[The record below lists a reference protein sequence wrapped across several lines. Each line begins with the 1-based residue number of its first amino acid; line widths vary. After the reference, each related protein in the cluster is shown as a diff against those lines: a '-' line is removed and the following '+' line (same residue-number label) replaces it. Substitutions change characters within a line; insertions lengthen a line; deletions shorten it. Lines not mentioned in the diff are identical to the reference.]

1 MTRGLLA
8 LIIVFSSFL
17 FARGVLALELPYDA
31 PPYDVSV
38 IEATGVPKDEVV
50 PWLLPPAEPFLPGIL
65 VADRSLLKALESAG
79 VKTRVLGEYV
89 APGFYYLANGSFFV
103 SERALSGEGKILWQS
118 GDNYLVYADEN
129 IGDRLKGL
137 GFEIQ
142 LLFPF
147 EKSLAS
153 ITPVFSAPVLSS
165 LARAYSPI
173 ESYYINRMAQS
184 VSATDILGH
193 LNSLAGK
200 EPINVPSGSDT
211 LRTRYSYSPHCAKA
225 AEYIYGQFD
234 SLGLSVDYDSY
245 FGIPLRALAF
255 VGLEGYAAG
264 NEGAIFHT
272 VDGGDTWEKQSWRS
286 TPTLWKASFIA
297 ADSGWI
303 CGSRGCVL
311 RTFDGGVTWDSLG
324 HPNLN
329 FLYGVKF
336 VNSMVGL
343 VCGANGTVRKTTD
356 GGLVWIPKTSGSPQ
370 TLYDIEFT
378 DLQNGWIVGG
388 NGEILRSPNGG
399 ESWSRQTSNTSAV
412 LYDVCFVDS
421 LRGWAVGT
429 GGTIL
434 HTGNGGSTWQSQSS
448 GINNTLQ
455 CVCFV
460 DSLHGWAAG
469 TVGTVLHTSDGGT
482 HWAIQNGGMQSTLYG
497 LCFTDT
503 LHGWSV
509 GVASN
514 IRTTDGGVNW
524 MSLNDNF
531 PDRWRNVIATLTGS
545 TNPAQIY
552 IVCGHYDSYASIDP
566 MVSAPG
572 ADDNATGSSL
582 VLEAARVLKDFAF
595 SSSIRF
601 VCFSGEEQG
610 LLGSAYYAGVAASR
624 GDNIAG
630 VLNFDMVGWGT
641 PSAYLIGNG
650 PSEWLIDYCIAV
662 RDSFIPELALI
673 KLLNPSMRYS
683 DHASFWDKGYSAFC
697 GIETDYS
704 INPYYHSARDTVGN
718 INLPFTTNVTKL
730 AVASLASLAELDT
743 SLVSLPAQALPPL
756 AIYLGTNF
764 PNPFNPH
771 TNIPFTVPATKEPT
785 NYVLAIFDPAGRIVK
800 ILEKGHTGTTG
811 VKKTS
816 VWDGA
821 DEAGRPVS
829 SGVYLCHLRC
839 GDESRAH
846 KIVLLR

>member
-1 MTRGLLA
+1 MTRGLPA

-17 FARGVLALELPYDA
+17 FACGVLALELPYDA

-38 IEATGVPKDEVV
+38 IEATGVPNDEVV

-129 IGDRLKGL
+129 IGDRLKEL

-153 ITPVFSAPVLSS
+153 ITPVFSAPVLSA

-173 ESYYINRMAQS
+173 ESYYINRMVQS
-184 VSATDILGH
+184 VSAADILGH
-193 LNSLAGK
+193 LNSLTGK
-200 EPINVPSGSDT
+200 EPINVPSGPDT

-234 SLGLSVDYDSY
+234 SLSVNYDSY

-286 TPTLWKASFIA
+286 TPILWKASFIA

-343 VCGANGTVRKTTD
+343 VCGANGTLRKTTD
-356 GGLVWIPKTSGSPQ
+356 GGLVWIPKTSGSSR

-388 NGEILRSPNGG
+388 NGEILCSSNGG
-399 ESWSRQTSNTSAV
+399 ESWSPQTSNTSAV
-412 LYDVCFVDS
+412 LYDVCFVDG

-434 HTGNGGSTWQSQSS
+434 HTGNGGSTWESQSS
-448 GINNTLQ
+448 GVNNTLQ
-455 CVCFV
+455 SVCFV

-482 HWAIQNGGMQSTLYG
+482 HWAVQNGGMQSTLYG
-497 LCFTDT
+497 LCFADT

-524 MSLNDNF
+524 TSLNDNF

-566 MVSAPG
+566 MVRAPG

-601 VCFSGEEQG
+601 VCFSGEEEG

-650 PSEWLIDYCIAV
+650 PSEWLVDYCIAV
-662 RDSFIPELALI
+662 RDSFIPELGLI

-704 INPYYHSARDTVGN
+704 INPYYHSAGDTAGN
-718 INLPFTTNVTKL
+718 INLPFTINVTKL

-743 SLVSLPAQALPPL
+743 SLVSVPAQALPPL

-771 TNIPFTVPATKEPT
+771 TNIPFTLPATKVPT

-800 ILEKGHTGTTG
+800 IVEKGRTGTTG

-816 VWDGA
+816 VWDGT